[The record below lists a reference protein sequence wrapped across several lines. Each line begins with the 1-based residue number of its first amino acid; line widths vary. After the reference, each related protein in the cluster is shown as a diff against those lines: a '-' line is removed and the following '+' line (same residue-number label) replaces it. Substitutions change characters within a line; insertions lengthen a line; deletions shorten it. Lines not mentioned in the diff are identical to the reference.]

1 MSTTEEAI
9 HVKDDIIQRGR
20 QIYDEELKQPLEAE
34 HKGRFVAIEPNTG
47 RYFLGDTGTDALVA
61 AHEALPESRFYLKR
75 IGYTY
80 THKLGGY
87 GIHRGWS

>member
-9 HVKDDIIQRGR
+9 HVKDEIIQRGR
-20 QIYDEELKQPLEAE
+20 QIYDEELKLLVEAQ

-61 AHEALPESRFYLKR
+61 AHEALPEPRFYLKR

-87 GIHRGWS
+87 GIHRG